1 MNNPDLNNKLLTIPN
16 IISMI
21 RIALVPVFVILY
33 FSNQFIYA
41 TIVLAL
47 SGLSDILDGT
57 IARHFNMISSYG
69 KILDPLADK
78 LTQGIAII
86 CISIKHHIVIPLL
99 ILLCAKELTM
109 LVASVRLLKKGFRPS
124 ESKWW
129 GKLSTVAVFIFLVLM
144 LIADIFEN
152 IPYFDVVTFIMAIIT
167 AICLLFSLFNYYP
180 IFKEIQSGEYQL
192 DKEKSVKNNNSER
205 NR

>member
-1 MNNPDLNNKLLTIPN
+1 MNNPELNNKLLTIPN

-47 SGLSDILDGT
+47 SGFSDILDGT

-69 KILDPLADK
+69 KVLDPLADK

-86 CISIKHHIVIPLL
+86 CISIRHHIVIPLL

-124 ESKWW
+124 EAKWW

-144 LIADIFEN
+144 LISDIFKD
-152 IPYFDVVTFIMAIIT
+152 IPYFDIVTIIMAIIT